1 MCASCSTA
9 CKGHAQIA
17 QSVEQWIE
25 NPRVPGSIPGLG
37 TIFKNPKFA
46 RASGFLLFVILL
58 LRWSIIVSLRTFHL
72 QVKPH
77 D

>member
-46 RASGFLLFVILL
+46 RASGFFIVCYFAITPEYYCFAPHLL
-58 LRWSIIVSLRTFHL
+58 LAG
-72 QVKPH
+72 
-77 D
+77 